1 MLALVA
7 ASPGTSVEAT
17 GIDRYL
23 ISLFVMLSTATLF
36 DGFDS
41 AMMTVAA
48 PDARQALDI
57 SRGEWGTVFAIN
69 RAGMIASFFL
79 LLFADRW
86 GRRAMLV
93 LTVGGF
99 SLFNAFTALATSK
112 ADFTF
117 YLFLS
122 RIFLTAAFALA
133 VIIIGE
139 EYPARLR
146 GRATA
151 ILTSMAPIGV
161 MLVAKVQ
168 PYVLLEPGAEGGWLH
183 DAGATALVAIQGT
196 LGLEVRLEDWRV
208 LYLLGGLPLLL
219 VIPLRFGM
227 RETRRFA
234 LERSRRLQERRGVLA
249 ELGLH
254 LRNARLPWRA
264 QYRTRTLMVVLLW
277 NCVHLVTA
285 PAVAFWVIYAR
296 EDLSLTPYQVG
307 QILFFGYAGGF
318 AGSFLAGFLVDWIGR
333 KRTCAAFY
341 VFASV
346 AIFMLFQ
353 TRTVSEQYLW
363 MFLTVSSFGAANSA
377 TNIYSSELFPTA
389 IRATGYGWTTNLFGR
404 LTEVLVP
411 LGIGLFVG
419 TLGISWSVAV
429 FAFGPVLGAV
439 VVLLYAPETKGMT
452 LEEIQDALAG
462 PGEGAGAEPS
472 DREVAARRITR

>member
-1 MLALVA
+1 MSAPTG
-7 ASPGTSVEAT
+7 SSVEAT
-17 GIDRYL
+17 RVSPYL
-23 ISLFVMLSTATLF
+23 LSLFVMLSTATLF

-57 SRGEWGTVFAIN
+57 SRGEWGTIFAIN
-69 RAGMIASFFL
+69 RSGMIASFFL
-79 LLFADRW
+79 LLVADRW
-86 GRRAMLV
+86 GRRTLMVA
-93 LTVGGF
+93 TVGGF
-99 SLFNAFTALATSK
+99 AFFNTLTAFAASK
-112 ADFTF
+112 ADFTL

-122 RIFLTAAFALA
+122 RIFLTAAFALS
-133 VIIIGE
+133 VLIIAE
-139 EYPARLR
+139 EYPARVR
-146 GRATA
+146 GRAMA

-161 MLVAKVQ
+161 MLVAKLQ

-183 DAGATALVAIQGT
+183 AAGAAALVTIQEA

-208 LYLLGGLPLLL
+208 LYLLGGVPLLL
-219 VIPLRFGM
+219 VLPLRFGM
-227 RETRRFA
+227 RETRRFSA
-234 LERSRRLQERRGVLA
+234 ERARRDPKRRGLIA
-249 ELGLH
+249 ELRFH
-254 LRNARLPWRA
+254 LRNARIPWQRE
-264 QYRTRTLMVVLLW
+264 YRSRTLLVVLLW

-296 EDLSLTPYQVG
+296 EDLALSPYLVG

-318 AGSFLAGFLVDWIGR
+318 AGAFIAGFLVDWIGR

-341 VFASV
+341 ICASV

-353 TRTVSEQYLW
+353 TRTLSAQYLW
-363 MFLTVSSFGAANSA
+363 MFLSVSSFAAGSSA

-411 LGIGLFVG
+411 LGIGVFVG

-439 VVLLYAPETKGMT
+439 VVLLYAPETRGMT
-452 LEEIQDALAG
+452 LEEIQDALATPVASPESETSEPRTPLRRLG
-462 PGEGAGAEPS
+462 P
-472 DREVAARRITR
+472 

>member
-1 MLALVA
+1 MLSRVTAR
-7 ASPGTSVEAT
+7 SPSSVEAA
-17 GIDRYL
+17 GVNRYL
-23 ISLFVMLSTATLF
+23 VILFAMLSTATLF

-57 SRGEWGTVFAIN
+57 SRAEWGIVFAIN
-69 RAGMIASFFL
+69 RSGMIVSFFL

-93 LTVGGF
+93 LTVAGF
-99 SLFNAFTALATSK
+99 SIFNAVTALATNK
-112 ADFTF
+112 ADFTL

-122 RIFLTAAFALA
+122 RIFLTGAFALA
-133 VIIIGE
+133 IIIIGE
-139 EYPARLR
+139 EYPARVR

-151 ILTSMAPIGV
+151 ILSSMAPIGV
-161 MLVAKVQ
+161 MLVAKLQ
-168 PYVLLEPGAEGGWLH
+168 AYVLLEPGAEGNWLH
-183 DAGATALVAIQGT
+183 DSGMEALTAIRSG
-196 LGLEVRLEDWRV
+196 LGLEVPAEGWRV

-219 VIPLRFGM
+219 IIPLRFGM

-234 LERSRRLQERRGVLA
+234 AERSRQKQRRGLA
-249 ELGLH
+249 EEVRFH
-254 LRNARLPWRA
+254 LRNARIPWQGR
-264 QYRTRTLMVVLLW
+264 YRSRTLLVVLLW

-296 EDLSLTPYQVG
+296 EDLALSPFQVG

-318 AGSFLAGFLVDWIGR
+318 AGNFLAGFLVDWIGR
-333 KRTCAAFY
+333 KRTCAGFY
-341 VFASV
+341 IFASV

-353 TRTVSEQYLW
+353 TETVFQQYLW
-363 MFLTVSSFGAANSA
+363 MFLTVSGFGAASAA

-404 LTEVLVP
+404 ITEVLVP
-411 LGIGLFVG
+411 FGIGLFIG

-452 LEEIQDALAG
+452 LEEIQDALAVPG
-462 PGEGAGAEPS
+462 PEKRRAVAVAESSFSDGAE
-472 DREVAARRITR
+472 